1 MGVAQRPAD
10 CDVHHAVRGE
20 YRSVVAAVGGADLK
34 RDATRPRDLDE
45 RVHVGRGV
53 TDELSIAR
61 ATAPPPIGAMAKLGS
76 SSGESADTNVS
87 IAYTRR
93 GVVPSAA
100 AATAAPSSPIS
111 SRTLQM
117 KITWCLRAARSRR
130 RSARSCAAQPTRS
143 SNERPVALVPVSRTY
158 CLDIVTV
165 APRLTCRAMAPA
177 RDLAP
182 TSTRSGGGV
191 WRVKPESR
199 GMNTP
204 ATSPRSVCTSAG

>member
-53 TDELSIAR
+53 TDELSTAR
-61 ATAPPPIGAMAKLGS
+61 ATAPPPIGATAKVGS

-93 GVVPSAA
+93 GVVPSDA
-100 AATAAPSSPIS
+100 AATSAPSSPIS
-111 SRTLQM
+111 SRTLQQ
-117 KITWCLRAARSRR
+117 KITWCLSPARARSLRHT
-130 RSARSCAAQPTRS
+130 SCT
-143 SNERPVALVPVSRTY
+143 
-158 CLDIVTV
+158 
-165 APRLTCRAMAPA
+165 
-177 RDLAP
+177 
-182 TSTRSGGGV
+182 
-191 WRVKPESR
+191 
-199 GMNTP
+199 
-204 ATSPRSVCTSAG
+204 